1 MKKLEIFEIS
11 QSKSSNLFIIN
22 ELRKAITTK
31 SRMRKTFLKGK
42 TKVFYLRLKFLQKME
57 SLNSN
62 YKTHRLYT
70 FKGESHI
77 DFHTHCAIMAL
88 NDRGRGWRWGGR
100 RAITNEALKFR
111 KIVEF
116 QCWWIV
122 MNCQWIAYSY
132 TKSAQF
138 MSGCI
143 PYIQVNSL
151 KIIPL

>member
-62 YKTHRLYT
+62 DKH
-70 FKGESHI
+70 
-77 DFHTHCAIMAL
+77 
-88 NDRGRGWRWGGR
+88 
-100 RAITNEALKFR
+100 
-111 KIVEF
+111 
-116 QCWWIV
+116 
-122 MNCQWIAYSY
+122 IAYILLRVSQI
-132 TKSAQF
+132 SIFIRIA
-138 MSGCI
+138 
-143 PYIQVNSL
+143 P
-151 KIIPL
+151 